1 MRTDVV
7 AHEAPAK
14 VHVFGAALEVSMLK
28 QRDGASVVF
37 SDRRRARLDEAQL
50 RCELATEVHFLSA
63 GCHADEL
70 SLTCRECQNRSE
82 G

>member
-1 MRTDVV
+1 ML
-7 AHEAPAK
+7 
-14 VHVFGAALEVSMLK
+14 GAALEVSVLE

-37 SDRRRARLDEAQL
+37 GDRRRARLDEAQL

-70 SLTCRECQNRSE
+70 SLTCRECQDRSE